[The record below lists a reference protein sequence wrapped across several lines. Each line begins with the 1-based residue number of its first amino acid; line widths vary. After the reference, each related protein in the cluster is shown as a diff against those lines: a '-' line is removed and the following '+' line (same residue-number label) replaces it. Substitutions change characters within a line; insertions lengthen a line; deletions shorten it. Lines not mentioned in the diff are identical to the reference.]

1 MLRSGGSS
9 HQDKGAVRMTVTET
23 SSPFVNPR
31 DESFISRVP
40 DEQQR
45 QVMTN
50 SVVRYRR
57 ADRLSPGDML
67 PDLPLTRLSGCTTVK
82 TADLPANR
90 PLVLIFGSYT

>member
-1 MLRSGGSS
+1 MAGS
-9 HQDKGAVRMTVTET
+9 ET

-45 QVMTN
+45 QVMTD

-67 PDLPLTRLSGCTTVK
+67 PVSR
-82 TADLPANR
+82 
-90 PLVLIFGSYT
+90 

>member
-1 MLRSGGSS
+1 MAGT
-9 HQDKGAVRMTVTET
+9 QT

-31 DESFISRVP
+31 DESFISRVS

-45 QVMTN
+45 QVMTD

-57 ADRLSPGDML
+57 ADRLGPGDRL
-67 PDLPLTRLSGCTTVK
+67 PVLPLTRLSDDETVQTT
-82 TADLPANR
+82 DLPANR